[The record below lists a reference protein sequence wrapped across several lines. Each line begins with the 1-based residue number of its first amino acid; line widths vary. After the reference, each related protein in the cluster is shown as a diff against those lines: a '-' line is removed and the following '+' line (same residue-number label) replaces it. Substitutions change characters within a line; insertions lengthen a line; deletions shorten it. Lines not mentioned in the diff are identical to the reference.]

1 MTDKERYKRTFS
13 RLRTSRLE
21 FTEEM
26 MMNKTKIMPVRRLVS
41 LCAAALM
48 IVAMA
53 SVAYAADVGGIRRTV
68 QIWIRGDQTNAVM
81 EVKDGRYSLS
91 YEDENGNSRV
101 MGGGGVAMD
110 AFGRERPLT
119 EEELLEELNSPEVA
133 RLEDG
138 SVWVYYRDQKMEIT
152 DKFENGVCYVQLKD
166 GEKTLYLTVDSES
179 GYSMS
184 PHGYVQPD

>member
-1 MTDKERYKRTFS
+1 MTDKERYKRTFT

-26 MMNKTKIMPVRRLVS
+26 MMNKTKIVPVRRLVS

-48 IVAMA
+48 IAAMA
-53 SVAYAADVGGIRRTV
+53 SVAYAADIGGIRRTV
-68 QIWIRGDQTNAVM
+68 QIWIRGEQTNAVM
-81 EVKDGRYSLS
+81 DVQDGHYNLS
-91 YEDENGNSRV
+91 YEDENGESQM

-119 EEELLEELNSPEVA
+119 DEELLEELNNPQVEK
-133 RLEDG
+133 LEDG

-152 DKFENGVCYVQLKD
+152 DKFVDGVCYVELKD
-166 GEKTLYLTVDSES
+166 GEKTLYLTVDSEG

-184 PHGYVQPD
+184 PHGYVQP